1 MNDLTSLIASGIV
14 AIANSQKISTL
25 SHSSQVK
32 PFLSQLP
39 EPTPLRLPSLEPIPP
54 RSPQPLPRELP
65 ETKPNPL
72 DSNPTQVPN
81 SNPSL
86 PIPKKIIVKEF
97 KFLNHTVFSTQ
108 ELVEATQNLLGKPIS
123 FAELLQVET
132 IITQLYTEAGYVNS
146 GAYLVSGQSLASDAA
161 IVQIQIIEGGL
172 ESVEITGINQL
183 RANYILDRLPAAKVT
198 PLNQK
203 KLLEDLQLLQLNPL
217 IKNISAQLAAGSRPE
232 ASSLEI
238 NITEADTFSIQA
250 FIDNGRNPSVGS
262 FRRGVRLQ
270 ENNLLGFGDRLLLR
284 YANTDGSNAGDIS
297 YSVPLNRKNGSLKL
311 AARINDTKVV
321 ESPFDELDIVGD
333 SYYLDFSFSQ
343 PIIFKPTQELAL
355 GITFSYEHS
364 KTELLGEDFPFVPNE
379 NSSGEAN
386 ISAIRF
392 FQEFT
397 QRNPTDL
404 FALRSQFSLG
414 VDLFD
419 ATVEDNAPDSL
430 FIAWR
435 GQAQY
440 VKLLAPDTLLILRSD
455 LQFANNSLLAQERFS
470 LGGLNSVRGY
480 RQDFLLTDNGV
491 LASAEIKIPLVR
503 FANNN
508 QGILQLVPF
517 FDLGKGW
524 NIDSEIVLDPET
536 LVSVG
541 VGLQLNFSDVFNA
554 RIDWGIPLED
564 TDSDGE
570 TLQENGIYFSVDYKL

>member
-25 SHSSQVK
+25 SHSSQVT

-54 RSPQPLPRELP
+54 RAPQPLPRELP

-146 GAYLVSGQSLASDAA
+146 GAYLASDQSFAPDSA
-161 IVQIQIIEGGL
+161 IVQIQIVEGGL
-172 ESVEITGINQL
+172 ESVEITGTNQL

-217 IKNISAQLAAGSRPE
+217 IKNISAQLASGSRPE

-238 NITEADTFSIQA
+238 NITEADTFSMEI
-250 FIDNGRNPSVGS
+250 FLDNARSPSVGS
-262 FRRGVRLQ
+262 FRRGVKVQ
-270 ENNLLGFGDRLLLR
+270 ENNFLGFGDRLMLT
-284 YANTDGSNAGDIS
+284 YTNTDGSNAGDVS
-297 YSVPLNRKNGSLKL
+297 YSFPLNRKNGSLNF
-311 AARINDTKVV
+311 AAGINDTEVV
-321 ESPFDELDIVGD
+321 ESPFDDLNIVGN
-333 SYYLDFSFSQ
+333 SYYLDFTFSQ
-343 PIIFKPTQELAL
+343 PIIFKPTQELAF
-355 GITFSYEHS
+355 GITFSYQHS
-364 KTELLGEDFPFVPNE
+364 QTELLGDNFPFSPNE
-379 NSSGEAN
+379 NSRGEAN
-386 ISAIRF
+386 ISALRF
-392 FQEFT
+392 FQEFI
-397 QRNPTDL
+397 QRNPMDL
-404 FALRSQFSLG
+404 LALRSQFSLG
-414 VDLFD
+414 VDVFG
-419 ATVEDNAPDSL
+419 ATIDDDDPDTR

-440 VKLLAPDTLLILRSD
+440 VKLLAPATILILRSE
-455 LQFANNSLLAQERFS
+455 LQFANDSLLAQERFS

-480 RQDFLLTDNGV
+480 RQNFLLTDSGIF
-491 LASAEIKIPLVR
+491 ASAEVKLPLAS
-503 FANNN
+503 FANNE
-508 QGILQLVPF
+508 GILQFIPF
-517 FDLGKGW
+517 IDFGTAW
-524 NIDSEIVLDPET
+524 NIDSEINIDSDT
-536 LVSVG
+536 LVAVG
-541 VGLQLNFSDVFNA
+541 IGLQLDLNDVFNA
-554 RIDWGIPLED
+554 RIDWGIPLIEV
-564 TDSDGE
+564 DSEPD
-570 TLQENGIYFSVDYKL
+570 TLQENGIYFSINYKL